1 MGRAVKVFLV
11 LSLVVSLGGFTM
23 SILTAHEA
31 GLSVEELAQIMKRNL
46 KQLNV
51 GMVMAEYS
59 NIQESQ
65 SIEPESAITEIRVI
79 GTFPDLV
86 VRQGDGFAVHFYGS
100 ISNELDDLMSWKEQ
114 DGVLTI
120 AIAKKTNANPTSAGL
135 VAEVI
140 LPDEEFNRIKL
151 TTVSGSVHV
160 ANIITRHLEIHSKTG
175 GVQISSS
182 AIEELEVE
190 TVSGD
195 QVLLDDSTVRMNLL
209 SQSGSIQVE
218 AAAAAGAIETASGHV
233 QLNLWEL
240 ADHLALSTV
249 SGNQDI
255 FYRGG
260 DLRYDLSTRTG
271 WVSVFDQDQ
280 DRGVSGRIGDGS
292 CTLSAESASGSIRF
306 EFNQPDVSRDP

>member
-1 MGRAVKVFLV
+1 MGRAVKVFLI
-11 LSLVVSLGGFTM
+11 LALLVSLGGFTM

-31 GLSVEELAQIMKRNL
+31 GLSLEELTQIMKRNL
-46 KQLNV
+46 KQLNI

-59 NIQESQ
+59 DIQESQ
-65 SIEPESAITEIRVI
+65 SIEPESGITEIRVT

-120 AIAKKTNANPTSAGL
+120 AIAKMTNTNPTSTGL

-140 LPDEEFNRIKL
+140 IPDEAFHRIKVS
-151 TTVSGSVHV
+151 TVSGSVHV
-160 ANIITRHLEIHSKTG
+160 DNVITRHLAVNSKTG
-175 GVQISSS
+175 GVQIAAS
-182 AIEELEVE
+182 AIEDLAVE

-195 QVLLDDSTVRMNLL
+195 QVLLDDSTVRMDLR

-218 AAAAAGAIETASGHV
+218 AVAAAGAIETTSGHIELKV
-233 QLNLWEL
+233 WEL
-240 ADHLALSTV
+240 TDHLAVNTV

-255 FYRGG
+255 FYRGN
-260 DLRYDLSTRTG
+260 DLRYDLSTRSG

-280 DRGVSGRIGDGS
+280 DRGVSGRIGEGS
-292 CTLSAESASGSIRF
+292 CTLTAGSASGSIRF
-306 EFNQPDVSRDP
+306 EFTPPDLTRNP